1 MSQRYHIGADGTPHK
16 CSAATAESCPLAK
29 QGTVHGTLAEV
40 KKAAEDRAAASGVST
55 QQALRKSTGAKP
67 ASNAGRKPDLAAVEA
82 QREGYRR
89 TRERTQDIVDEAI
102 NDAADVENT
111 GTEEDGIWGRRHYG
125 GFRDGYQRLRGL
137 QGVAMKSYDNL
148 EAELGIPRGQLRN
161 NDWKHAMRRHNDD
174 WPAGAIG
181 YSDLYNDSV
190 QGSTRIAAQVVLNAR
205 LQAMHE
211 AGWELPSRASVDA
224 EQDRIWK
231 SIPAADRKGL
241 RKNDVRGLAI
251 VQAGYGHGPGSV
263 DKIGDVKDPSSLA
276 GQALAYARRG
286 RYMNQDGSP
295 MAAANVDTVRDLMYV
310 SRRQEDGEDKKL
322 TRFNLR
328 PDGVALWRISAVQD
342 AMADGIDLRDDEQF
356 SKMKPE
362 AMLGVTDTMVKR
374 FTASREQGL
383 SMHIRRW
390 IDGEADSKS

>member
-1 MSQRYHIGADGTPHK
+1 MSQRYHIGADGKPRK
-16 CSAATAESCPLAK
+16 CNAATAESCPLVK

-40 KKAAEDRAAASGVST
+40 RKAAEDRAAASGGSAK
-55 QQALRKSTGAKP
+55 QALSKSTGSEP
-67 ASNAGRKPDLAAVEA
+67 ASSAGRKLDPVAVEA

-89 TRERTQDIVDEAI
+89 TRERTQDIVDAAI
-102 NDAADVENT
+102 NDAVVGT
-111 GTEEDGIWGRRHYG
+111 GAEEDGIWGRKHDW
-125 GFRDGYQRLRGL
+125 GFVEGPQRPRGL

-161 NDWKHAMRRHNDD
+161 NDWRRAMRRLNDE
-174 WPAGAIG
+174 WPADALG
-181 YSDLYNDSV
+181 YSDLYNDNLH
-190 QGSTRIAAQVVLNAR
+190 GSTRIAAQVVLNAR

-211 AGWELPSRASVDA
+211 AGWELPSRASVDV
-224 EQDRIWK
+224 EQERIWK
-231 SIPAADRKGL
+231 GIPSADRKGL

-251 VQAGYGHGPGSV
+251 VQAGYGHGPGSI
-263 DKIGDVKDPSSLA
+263 DKIGDVTDPSSLA
-276 GQALAYARRG
+276 CQALAYAKRG

-295 MAAANVDTVRDLMYV
+295 MTAANINAVKDLMYV
-310 SRRQEDGEDKKL
+310 SRRPESRDDSKN

-362 AMLGVTDTMVKR
+362 AMLGVTKTMVKR
-374 FTASREQGL
+374 FTASRD
-383 SMHIRRW
+383 R
-390 IDGEADSKS
+390 KSVV

>member
-1 MSQRYHIGADGTPHK
+1 MNQRYHIGMDGKPHK
-16 CSAATAESCPLAK
+16 CSARTAESCPLAK
-29 QGTVHGTLAEV
+29 VGTVHGSLAEV
-40 KKAAEDRAAASGVST
+40 MKAAEDRAAASGGSAK
-55 QQALRKSTGAKP
+55 QALSKSTGSEP
-67 ASNAGRKPDLAAVEA
+67 ASSAGRKLDPVAVEA

-89 TRERTQDIVDEAI
+89 TRERTQDIVDDAI
-102 NDAADVENT
+102 NGAVVGT
-111 GTEEDGIWGRRHYG
+111 GAEEDGIWGRKHDYS
-125 GFRDGYQRLRGL
+125 GFVEGPQRPRGL

-148 EAELGIPRGQLRN
+148 EAELGIPRGQLHN
-161 NDWKHAMRRHNDD
+161 NDWRHAMRRLNDE
-174 WPAGAIG
+174 WPAGALG
-181 YSDLYNDSV
+181 YSDLYNDNAQASA
-190 QGSTRIAAQVVLNAR
+190 RIAAQVVLNAR

-224 EQDRIWK
+224 EQERIWK

-251 VQAGYGHGPGSV
+251 VQAGYGHGPGSI
-263 DKIGDVKDPSSLA
+263 DKIGDVTDPSSLA
-276 GQALAYARRG
+276 CQALAYAKRG

-295 MAAANVDTVRDLMYV
+295 MTAANINAVKDLMYV
-310 SRRQEDGEDKKL
+310 SRRPESRDDSKN

-362 AMLGVTDTMVKR
+362 AMLGVTKTMVKR
-374 FTASREQGL
+374 FTASRESGL

-390 IDGEADSKS
+390 IDDDPDLKS